1 MAKVKLH
8 YDKKTKQ
15 WYRDNEPIEN
25 LSTYKYYDPDNQT
38 YMRLNAD
45 GTKSPVKSS
54 QKYIIIKKYIIIND
68 ANGNYVVRQEDNGNY
83 TKQSLRNIG
92 DQVVTEDGIVLNDS
106 NTVAA
111 PLMYEPGIERIRFYD
126 TFFPIDKNDLYGSFK
141 AYNEKV
147 QTHRDP
153 SENFGNDLL
162 AGGIGAFRAGL
173 VKMLPQLFK
182 NTIKSGTNSVISA
195 LRTIANNSPKR
206 VAQKATSKVLETAFR
221 EAPRIGLG
229 LAASKGVDTASEALT
244 DKTFGENV
252 ADELSARYRFK
263 VPVAVGEMFN
273 PGGYLGYN
281 YADLAIRKAAYNQIT
296 PASYGNE
303 LMKNYSNEISKNK
316 QAWRTVRDIFNPKV
330 TFGKLERP
338 EWRRRIETSPE
349 YKPNRQIQY
358 RGDIYD
364 KAFLDNRGDAFR
376 LALKLDKPELY
387 RYNGNGTFSY
397 NITDDYMKRTFVPGS
412 KYIKLNRSGKPYI
425 EARQAE
431 PYNGKWVDYDA
442 FTTNG
447 GYATVKPLGDNTYVM
462 EDVWDLQPFQN
473 AKRRNDL
480 NLGFDAVNK
489 TMNKIAPD
497 FEVLHALGGKPI
509 KVAHVYS
516 PDDPSYIAPD
526 MPVPLQIYNP
536 LQPVP
541 NLINGLWLSPKR
553 GQEQDKEESQE

>member
-25 LSTYKYYDPDNQT
+25 LSTYKYYYPDNQT

-45 GTKSPVKSS
+45 GTKSPMKSS
-54 QKYIIIKKYIIIND
+54 QKYIIIND
-68 ANGNYVVRQEDNGNY
+68 ANGNYVVRQDDNGSY

-106 NTVAA
+106 NTVKA
-111 PLMYEPGIERIRFYD
+111 PPMYKPGIERIRFHD
-126 TFFPIDKNDLYGSFK
+126 TFFPIDKNDLYGSSK
-141 AYNEKV
+141 EYYEKV
-147 QTHRDP
+147 KTYRDP
-153 SENFGNDLL
+153 SENLGNDLL
-162 AGGIGAFRAGL
+162 AGGLGTFRAGL

-182 NTIKSGTNSVISA
+182 NTIKSGTNSVMSA

-206 VAQKATSKVLETAFR
+206 VAQKATSKVLETFFR

-244 DKTFGENV
+244 GKTFGENV
-252 ADELSARYRFK
+252 ADELSARYRFE
-263 VPVAVGEMFN
+263 VPVSVGEMFN
-273 PGGYLGYN
+273 PGSYLGYN

-296 PASYGNE
+296 PASYDNR
-303 LMKNYSNEISKNK
+303 LMKYYSNEISKN
-316 QAWRTVRDIFNPKV
+316 QQFWRTVRDSFNPKV
-330 TFGKLERP
+330 TFGKLKHP

-349 YKPNRQIQY
+349 YKPDDSRMY
-358 RGDIYD
+358 FDRVYD
-364 KAFLDNRGDAFR
+364 KAVLNNREDAFK
-376 LALKLDKPELY
+376 LALKLGKPELY

-397 NITDDYMKRTFVPGS
+397 NTTNDYMKRTFVPES
-412 KYIKLNRSGKPYI
+412 DFIKLNLRKQPYI
-425 EARQAE
+425 EARQAAFR
-431 PYNGKWVDYDA
+431 NGKMVDYDA

-447 GYATVKPLGDNTYVM
+447 GYVTVRPLGHNTFVM
-462 EDVWDLQPFQN
+462 EDTWDLQPFLD
-473 AKRRNDL
+473 ATRRNDL
-480 NLGFDAVNK
+480 NFGFDAVKK

-526 MPVPLQIYNP
+526 MPVPLQINNP

-553 GQEQDKEESQE
+553 GQEQDQEESQE